1 MSFIGRGECRNCG
14 CGEYVKPLDGQK
26 CYHCNHDVDVHLV
39 KYKPQTTTSTP
50 TRKTHSLSVQN
61 TMDGATIDVSQ
72 MHSGETFK
80 QGAPDICFEETRQV
94 REPYVRT
101 QGHFVKPQDK
111 VSIISK
117 QISSVTRKDED
128 AGHSEDMAVCIDT
141 NKDKRGVVRGRCKD
155 CPEDCLEYSQPVH
168 RHNCTYCGCPAGQH
182 ERVEPRPERIIKTEP
197 GEEEAG
203 SPGQSNGGPTP
214 GPSRRPGGL
223 TTDRGRPG
231 PSRRYESPNNST
243 THRGQSRPVSQKR
256 CKQLFESEGIAYSQ
270 LKRHLSATEHGVFT
284 ILWKEEII
292 YVGNPKKTPMLSNIR
307 SIFTGGNT
315 QDIGKYLK
323 SLPKDLVRQHARV
336 AWLKHIDDDPH
347 RRTCREG
354 YKILSYQQCLS
365 KLQRR
370 KPRDALKHLMQSTV
384 GR

>member
-128 AGHSEDMAVCIDT
+128 AGHSEGNTPPIAAQRSIGAV
-141 NKDKRGVVRGRCKD
+141 
-155 CPEDCLEYSQPVH
+155 
-168 RHNCTYCGCPAGQH
+168 
-182 ERVEPRPERIIKTEP
+182 PEREESSPVSKSRKSLPRTPMKASDVFVATAPYNGPKPSCWRLRMSHLAYGTEP
-197 GEEEAG
+197 PERLCG
-203 SPGQSNGGPTP
+203 SYKIAENGRT
-214 GPSRRPGGL
+214 
-223 TTDRGRPG
+223 
-231 PSRRYESPNNST
+231 
-243 THRGQSRPVSQKR
+243 
-256 CKQLFESEGIAYSQ
+256 
-270 LKRHLSATEHGVFT
+270 
-284 ILWKEEII
+284 I
-292 YVGNPKKTPMLSNIR
+292 YVGNAESASIRRALRRHFRGMEKQNIGAYLTTLDEEYKDKFITVFWLG
-307 SIFTGGNT
+307 SEIKH
-315 QDIGKYLK
+315 DCKCSYLK
-323 SLPKDLVRQHARV
+323 CFERMEGKKPQYNMQGHSYTSRPK
-336 AWLKHIDDDPH
+336 
-347 RRTCREG
+347 REG
-354 YKILSYQQCLS
+354 SRVTPDPYNREIITPLVVEELGILQE
-365 KLQRR
+365 
-370 KPRDALKHLMQSTV
+370 DLKV
-384 GR
+384 E